1 MELAEA
7 AVSETYE
14 LHVSMQRF
22 IKRVIFC
29 ILNILNR
36 DYN

>member
-14 LHVSMQRF
+14 LHVFMQRF
-22 IKRVIFC
+22 IKRVQYSVF
-29 ILNILNR
+29 LSTVTP
-36 DYN
+36 